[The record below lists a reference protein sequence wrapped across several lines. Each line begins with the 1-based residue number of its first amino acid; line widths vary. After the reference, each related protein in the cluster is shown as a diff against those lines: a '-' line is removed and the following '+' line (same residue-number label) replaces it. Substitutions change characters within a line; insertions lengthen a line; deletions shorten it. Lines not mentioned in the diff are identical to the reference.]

1 MQEGL
6 KEMGLI
12 PGSGTSPG
20 GGHGNPLQYFC
31 LKNPMNRGADWL
43 QSIGLQRVRQD
54 WRDLVH
60 MHDKTQENQW
70 EKFSDAKLVMEGQ
83 GPSLEWLIWS
93 CTWFSSFCNCGT
105 QSHRAGLVNGWHCSV
120 AVMWTLGLESRLIG
134 LIWSHLPNFSAPWY
148 LTLIWNKQS
157 SQSFCRNN

>member
-6 KEMGLI
+6 KDMGLT

-20 GGHGNPLQYFC
+20 GGRGNPLQYSC

-43 QSIGLQRVRQD
+43 QSIRLPRVRQD

-70 EKFSDAKLVMEGQ
+70 EKFSDAKLVMQ
-83 GPSLEWLIWS
+83 G
-93 CTWFSSFCNCGT
+93 
-105 QSHRAGLVNGWHCSV
+105 
-120 AVMWTLGLESRLIG
+120 
-134 LIWSHLPNFSAPWY
+134 
-148 LTLIWNKQS
+148 
-157 SQSFCRNN
+157 